1 VTSEPT
7 QSAED
12 HYYAGI
18 DFFGEG
24 KLPEAIAEYTRALE
38 LDPKFSDALHGLAQA
53 YHAQQDFDRTI
64 ETARRILALDPDHL
78 SRLSTQRHGSGSRRS
93 REQSANPWLEA
104 TIEGTK
110 SERRKSLVFEP
121 AITKY
126 FSGAGIRCN
135 HSAHPLHRFCHQFL
149 VALSRAAIRQRKRIF

>member
-1 VTSEPT
+1 VTSEPN

-53 YHAQQDFDRTI
+53 YHAQLDFDRTI
-64 ETARRILALDPDHL
+64 ETARRILELDPDDIL
-78 SRLSTQRHGSGSRRS
+78 AWT
-93 REQSANPWLEA
+93 
-104 TIEGTK
+104 TI
-110 SERRKSLVFEP
+110 
-121 AITKY
+121 
-126 FSGAGIRCN
+126 
-135 HSAHPLHRFCHQFL
+135 
-149 VALSRAAIRQRKRIF
+149 SRAYQRKGMVPEAEEAGNKARILGWKQQLKEQKAKTGGA

>member
-1 VTSEPT
+1 MNSDAPHN
-7 QSAED
+7 AED

-64 ETARRILALDPDHL
+64 ETARRILALDPDDIL
-78 SRLSTQRHGSGSRRS
+78 AWT
-93 REQSANPWLEA
+93 
-104 TIEGTK
+104 TI
-110 SERRKSLVFEP
+110 
-121 AITKY
+121 
-126 FSGAGIRCN
+126 
-135 HSAHPLHRFCHQFL
+135 
-149 VALSRAAIRQRKRIF
+149 SRAYQRKGMVPEAEEAGNKARILGWKQQLKEQKASGGKV